1 MLQNRLRHTLGKIDC
16 RVVFENIDTA
26 NELTFDTGLIG
37 NGTNDF
43 ARFNAL
49 FSADSKPEALH
60 DNVWV
65 LIKWSGTSQLL
76 RSVGKRYLAFLTSL
90 VTKRKGFA

>member
-1 MLQNRLRHTLGKIDC
+1 MLQNRLGHTLGKINS
-16 RVVFENIDTA
+16 RVVLEDIDA
-26 NELTFDTGLIG
+26 ADKLAFDTGLVG

-49 FSADSKPEALH
+49 FSTDGKPEALH
-60 DNVWV
+60 DNVWM
-65 LIKWSGTSQLL
+65 LIKWSGSSKLFC
-76 RSVGKRYLAFLTSL
+76 SVGKRYLAFLTSL